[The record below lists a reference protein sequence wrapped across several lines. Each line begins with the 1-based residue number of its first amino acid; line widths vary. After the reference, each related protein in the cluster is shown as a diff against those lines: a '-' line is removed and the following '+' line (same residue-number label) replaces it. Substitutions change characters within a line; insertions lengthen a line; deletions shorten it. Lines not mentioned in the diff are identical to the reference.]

1 MAFNEPVLLCMQM
14 EWVGRVVNTVRQMTE
29 AAADPQLTEA
39 IGVARLDGLLVHYAK
54 RALECT
60 VNLSQGTPGMHT
72 ANVCCVHCCCCRF
85 LSAFYYDTSAAI
97 G

>member
-60 VNLSQGTPGMHT
+60 VNLSHGTPGTHGE
-72 ANVCCVHCCCCRF
+72 CLLCLLLLPFFICVF
-85 LSAFYYDTSAAI
+85 YDTNAAI